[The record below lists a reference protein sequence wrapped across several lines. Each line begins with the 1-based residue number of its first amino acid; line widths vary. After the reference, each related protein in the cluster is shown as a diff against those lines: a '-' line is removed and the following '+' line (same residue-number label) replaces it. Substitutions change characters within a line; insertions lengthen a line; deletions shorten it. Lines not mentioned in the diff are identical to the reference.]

1 MLDVS
6 PSDSTGFSVQRRRKE
21 VDEEIPSPAQQRQLL
36 NAHVNLGHPA
46 IGEFCRPLRNGQCR
60 RGIVRWTK
68 RHFHCPECEARPM
81 TRTRTA
87 APLPKCH
94 RFKQVCGIDTME
106 VRSPLGPKKPCCG
119 KVQGARLQVTLP
131 EHIGLSLQLLKL
143 SASFRRN
150 SLSWR
155 TAYSS
160 TGLLATART
169 CPGGSGQPRMSW
181 ATPVESNSEQW
192 PLTE

>member
-1 MLDVS
+1 M
-6 PSDSTGFSVQRRRKE
+6 
-21 VDEEIPSPAQQRQLL
+21 DEEIPSHAQQRQLL

-46 IGEFCRPLRNGQCR
+46 IVEFCRPLRNGQCR

-81 TRTRTA
+81 TRTRA
-87 APLPKCH
+87 RL
-94 RFKQVCGIDTME
+94 V
-106 VRSPLGPKKPCCG
+106 PKKTC
-119 KVQGARLQVTLP
+119 KVQGSKSRCRAHSTRRAAPQAF
-131 EHIGLSLQLLKL
+131 SLFSSKLLEL
-143 SASFRRN
+143 ENRIF
-150 SLSWR
+150 
-155 TAYSS
+155 T

-169 CPGGSGQPRMSW
+169 CPGGSGQQRTSW